1 MRGLNDSVLLVG
13 GGFGCVAA
21 AAALAMAAQA
31 APERANAE
39 RGWWAPGAGGTMP
52 AEPAF
57 ANPTGKAAILNT
69 SGPINTKGHPFF
81 EALGTNGRACV
92 TCHQPSDGMSLSAE
106 TVQQRWKATGGHD
119 PLFAAV
125 DGSNCPTLPQDRPQ
139 SHSLL
144 LEKGLFRISL
154 PWPPKRADGST
165 VEPEFKLEVVKDPT
179 HCNLDPVYGLKSKD
193 PHVSVYR
200 RPRMTA
206 NLKYV
211 TSSFSLSGRFDGKR
225 GLPLAINPDTGKRVG
240 LPIMSDARAPTLK
253 DQAVDALFK
262 HEQIGKT
269 PDAAQLQKIVDY
281 ESQVFAAQTAH
292 PLGGDLMAADA
303 PPALGPRALAREPAI
318 VAGFNWNNP
327 VFLSF
332 DTWRKPKPGDSR
344 QQSEFRASAARG
356 YDIFFQR
363 PFWIRDVAWFNS
375 IGMGNPYKRTCAIC
389 HSVHMTGNDISP
401 GVMDIGVNNAPTAD
415 PRPDLPLFKITCRK
429 DVEPHYYLGRTIYTY
444 DPGRALISGK
454 CVDVGSLVM
463 QQMRSLSARAPY
475 FSNGSAKDL
484 RAVVDFYDR
493 RFEMKMTEQ
502 DKVDLTNFLSVL

>member
-1 MRGLNDSVLLVG
+1 MGDLRQAGVFARGVL
-13 GGFGCVAA
+13 GCAA
-21 AAALAMAAQA
+21 AAVAVGLAAHA
-31 APERANAE
+31 APGQDSAD

-57 ANPTGKAAILNT
+57 PNPAGKAAILNT
-69 SGPINTKGHPFF
+69 SGPVDTKGHPFF

-92 TCHQPSDGMSLSAE
+92 TCHQPSDGMSLSVE
-106 TVQQRWKATGGHD
+106 SVQARWTATGGRD

-125 DGSNCPTLPQDRPQ
+125 DGSNCPSLPQDRAA

-144 LEKGLFRISL
+144 LEKGLFRIAL
-154 PWPPKRADGST
+154 PWPPKSPDGKA
-165 VEPEFKLEVVKDPT
+165 VRPEFTLEVVKDPT
-179 HCNLDPVYGLKSKD
+179 ACNLDPVYGLKSGA

-211 TSSFSLSGRFDGKR
+211 TSPFSLSGRFDGKR
-225 GLPLAINPDTGKRVG
+225 GVPLAINPATGQRVG
-240 LPIMSDARAPTLK
+240 LPIMSDARAATLT

-262 HEQIGKT
+262 HEQVGQA
-269 PDAAQLQKIVDY
+269 PDAAQLRRIVDY
-281 ESQVFAAQTAH
+281 ESQVFAAQSAH

-303 PPALGPRALAREPAI
+303 PPALGPRALAKGPAI

-332 DTWRKPKPGDSR
+332 DTWRNPRTGDSR
-344 QQSEFRASAARG
+344 EQAEFRASVARG

-401 GVMDIGVNNAPTAD
+401 GVMDIGVNNLPTAD

-429 DVEPHYYLGRTIYTY
+429 EVEPHYYLGRTIYTH

-493 RFEMKMTEQ
+493 RFEMQMTEQ
-502 DKVDLTNFLSVL
+502 DKVDLTNFLAVL